1 MLSPKCFDNND
12 HYVHNYAQMN
22 FNNFFQ
28 IENHPI
34 PAYEGA
40 QHLMLRITH
49 VSNLLY
55 SHTKQTPNQNL
66 S

>member
-1 MLSPKCFDNND
+1 
-12 HYVHNYAQMN
+12 MN

-34 PAYEGA
+34 PADGGA
-40 QHLMLRITH
+40 QHLMLCITH

-55 SHTKQTPNQNL
+55 SHAK
-66 S
+66 